1 MFDFKFGKDDV
12 WSRIEYKKYWSAN
25 YCVVNTF
32 LKRVDPT
39 CVNNN
44 IHCQE
49 TDVCGE
55 KILSEFNILKQFYS
69 SGVRNLRENTTGK

>member
-32 LKRVDPT
+32 FKRADPT

-49 TDVCGE
+49 TDVWG
-55 KILSEFNILKQFYS
+55 
-69 SGVRNLRENTTGK
+69 GKS